1 MTITS
6 TDDDRD
12 RRRLAEAIRE
22 RRSELGLRQED
33 LKDLGGP
40 SAETVS
46 NYESGDIPV
55 NPQDRTLAGVDT
67 ALRWQLGSSRSI
79 LNGGAPATI
88 DVRAEYST
96 ARVLREHIA
105 DVTGETVDTKK
116 WCAVPRHSIQD
127 LAVTAAKLSALTRHH
142 TSTHPDVFDAAAQ
155 IHLLAADLLA
165 LCIGT
170 DRSDN
175 ELIALIGSLTPG
187 ERNVEIT
194 ASDIPM

>member
-1 MTITS
+1 MTTS
-6 TDDDRD
+6 SE
-12 RRRLAEAIRE
+12 RRQLLADSIRE
-22 RRSELGLRQED
+22 RRIELGLRQED

-40 SAETVS
+40 SGETVS
-46 NYESGDIPV
+46 NYESGEIPE

-79 LNGGAPATI
+79 LNGGKPATI

-105 DVTGETVDTKK
+105 EVTGESVDTKK

-127 LAVTAAKLSALTRHH
+127 LAITAAKLSALTRHH
-142 TSTHPDVFDAAAQ
+142 RETSPDVFEVAAQ

-170 DRSDN
+170 DRSDD
-175 ELIALIGSLTPG
+175 ELISLIGSLTPR

-194 ASDIPM
+194 ASDITQ